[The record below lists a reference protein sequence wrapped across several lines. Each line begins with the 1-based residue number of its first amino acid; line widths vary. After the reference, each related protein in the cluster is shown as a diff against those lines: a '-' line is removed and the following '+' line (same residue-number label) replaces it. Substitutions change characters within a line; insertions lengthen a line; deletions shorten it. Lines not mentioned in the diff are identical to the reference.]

1 MPQAAGQL
9 SENSRRIAR
18 NTLLLYFRMF
28 LLMLIGLFTSRVVIR
43 TLGIDDYG
51 VYNVVGGV
59 VTVFTFLTTSLSAA
73 ISRYLAAHLSDGD
86 AVRLRS
92 IFSTGIII
100 QLGLALL
107 LALLV
112 ETAGLWWLNHRLD
125 IPDGRL
131 DAARWVLHCS
141 LGVLV
146 VSLLSVPYNATIIAH
161 ERMAAFAVISLG
173 EAALKLGVALLLY
186 VSPFDKLVS
195 YAVLMLGVAVL
206 VRAAYGIYCRRHFAE
221 ARGPLRWD
229 GALVREMTA
238 FAGWS
243 FFGSSAYVFNT
254 QGVGQVVNLFFGVAV
269 NAARGVALQV
279 ENIARQF
286 VSNFLT
292 AINPQI
298 TKSWAAGER
307 EYCFELVRKGAK
319 YAWLVILL
327 FLVPVL
333 GEAELLLDLWLGP
346 DKVPP
351 HAAAFLRLSLVGLL
365 VDLAGNSLLTLV
377 QATGRVRGYYLI
389 TGLTSYLCLP
399 LVWLAF
405 RLGAGP
411 AWAYVIFI
419 AVYGVV
425 FVQRVAIARRLTGFP
440 LKPFLRLILLLVM
453 TTCFA
458 LVFPLV
464 LRGTGL
470 APLWRLLLGTLLGWA
485 SAAWYAWL
493 FLLTAGERGF
503 VLRKVGRFL
512 PDKWFL
518 KAKYRVVFDRP
529 LYVNGPDTFS
539 AKIQWQKLR
548 DRNPLYHTLVDK
560 AVVKPYVAER
570 IGAEHVAATLGVWE
584 RPEQIPWDALPGQFV
599 LKCTHDSGSTLICT
613 DKAAFDREGAC
624 AKLRAALASDYW
636 RRDRE
641 WAYKGLQPRI
651 IAEEYLGA
659 GLADYKIFCFRGK
672 PQFLFVAT
680 DRDNPAEE
688 TKFDFFDT
696 QWRHLD
702 IRNGHPNAA
711 VPPER
716 PAHFAQMLELARTL
730 AEDFPQVRIDFY
742 ETPDGRVLFGE
753 YTFYHWSGFVP
764 FEPEGTDERLGA
776 YFEVPGRAGDDGKD
790 GKDG

>member
-28 LLMLIGLFTSRVVIR
+28 LLMLIGLFTSRVVMR

-59 VTVFTFLTTSLSAA
+59 VTVFTFLTTSISAA
-73 ISRYLAAHLSDGD
+73 ISRYLAVGLGEGD
-86 AVRLRS
+86 SVRLRR
-92 IFSTGIII
+92 IFATGMLI
-100 QLGLALL
+100 QLGLSLL
-107 LALLV
+107 LVLLV
-112 ETAGLWWLNHRLD
+112 ETAGLWWLNHRLV

-131 DAARWVLHCS
+131 DAARRVLQCS
-141 LGVLV
+141 LGIMV
-146 VSLLSVPYNATIIAH
+146 VGLLAVPYNAAIIAH
-161 ERMAAFAVISLG
+161 ERMSAFAVISLG
-173 EAALKLGVALLLY
+173 EALLKLGVALLLY

-195 YAVLMLGVAVL
+195 YAVLMLAVAVL
-206 VRAAYGIYCRRHFAE
+206 VRAAYGLYCRRHFAE
-221 ARGPLRWD
+221 SRGRLVWD
-229 GALVREMTA
+229 GALMREMTA

-254 QGVGQVVNLFFGVAV
+254 QGVNQVVNLFFGVAV

-279 ENIARQF
+279 ENIVKQF
-286 VSNFLT
+286 VANFLT
-292 AINPQI
+292 AVNPQI
-298 TKSWAAGER
+298 TKSWAAGDR
-307 EYCFELVRKGAK
+307 EYCFGLVRKGAK
-319 YAWLVILL
+319 YTWLVILL
-327 FLVPVL
+327 FFIPVL
-333 GEAELLLDLWLGP
+333 GEAELLLDIWLGP

-351 HAAAFLRLSLVGLL
+351 HAPDFLRLTLVCLL
-365 VDLAGNSLLTLV
+365 VDLVGNPLVTLV
-377 QATGRVRGYYLI
+377 QATGRVKRYYLI
-389 TGLTSYLCLP
+389 TGLTSYLGLP

-405 RLGAGP
+405 KLGAGP
-411 AWAYVIFI
+411 AWAYIIFI
-419 AVYGVV
+419 AVYLTVL
-425 FVQRVAIARRLTGFP
+425 VQRIVIARRLTDFP
-440 LKPFLRLILLLVM
+440 VRPYLQLILLLTM

-470 APLWRLLLGTLLGWA
+470 APGWRLLLGTALGWA
-485 SAAWYAWL
+485 TVAHYSWYYM
-493 FLLTAGERGF
+493 LTAGERDYI
-503 VLRKVGRFL
+503 LRKVGRFL
-512 PDKWFL
+512 PDRLFL

-529 LYVNGPDTFS
+529 LSVSGPEHYTE
-539 AKIQWQKLR
+539 KVQWQKLR
-548 DRNPLYHTLVDK
+548 DRNPLYHKLVDK
-560 AVVKPYVAER
+560 AEVKPYVAER
-570 IGAEHVAATLGVWE
+570 IGKEHVIPTLGVWE
-584 RPEQIPWDALPGQFV
+584 SPEQIDWDALPAQFV

-613 DKAAFDREGAC
+613 DKTAFDRDAAC
-624 AKLRAALASDYW
+624 AKLSAALQGNYW

-659 GLADYKIFCFRGK
+659 GLADYKIFCFGGK
-672 PQFLFVAT
+672 PEFLFVAT
-680 DRDNPAEE
+680 DRDNPSEE

-711 VPPER
+711 EPPRKPVRFDE
-716 PAHFAQMLELARTL
+716 MLRLAETL
-730 AEDFPQVRIDFY
+730 AEDFPQVRLDFY

-764 FEPEGTDERLGA
+764 FEPDSADLELGR
-776 YFEVPGRAGDDGKD
+776 YFKIPFK
-790 GKDG
+790 

>member
-28 LLMLIGLFTSRVVIR
+28 LLMLIGLFTSRVVLR

-51 VYNVVGGV
+51 TYNVVGGV

-73 ISRYLAAHLSDGD
+73 ISRYLAAHMAEGD
-86 AVRLRS
+86 PARLRR

-107 LALLV
+107 LVLLV
-112 ETAGLWWLNHRLD
+112 ETAGVWWLNHRLD

-131 DAARWVLHCS
+131 DAARWVLQCS

-161 ERMAAFAVISLG
+161 ERMSAFAVISLG
-173 EAALKLGVALLLY
+173 EALLKLGVALLLY
-186 VSPFDKLVS
+186 ISPFDKLVS

-206 VRAAYGIYCRRHFAE
+206 VRLAYGLYCRRRFAE
-221 ARGPLRWD
+221 ARGRLLWD
-229 GALVREMTA
+229 GVLVREMTA

-254 QGVGQVVNLFFGVAV
+254 QGVNQVSNLFFGVAV

-279 ENIARQF
+279 EGIVKQF

-292 AINPQI
+292 AVNPQV
-298 TKSWAAGER
+298 TKSWAAGNR
-307 EYCFELVRKGAK
+307 DYCFGLVHKGAK
-319 YAWLVILL
+319 YTWLVILA
-327 FLVPVL
+327 FFIPVL

-351 HAAAFLRLSLVGLL
+351 HAATFLRLTLVGLL
-365 VDLAGNSLLTLV
+365 VDLVGNPLVTLV
-377 QATGRVRGYYLI
+377 QATGRVKRYYLV
-389 TGLTSYLCLP
+389 TGLTSYLGLP
-399 LVWLAF
+399 LVWLCF

-419 AVYGVV
+419 AVYLAVL
-425 FVQRVAIARRLTGFP
+425 VQRIVFAKRLAGFP
-440 LKPFLRLILLLVM
+440 VKPFLRLLALLLM
-453 TTCFA
+453 TSYFA
-458 LVFPLV
+458 LVVPIL
-464 LRGTGL
+464 LRGTSL
-470 APLWRLLLGTLLGWA
+470 APGWRLLIGTLAGWA
-485 SAAWYAWL
+485 LMAHYTWY
-493 FLLTAGERGF
+493 FLLSAGERGF
-503 VLRKVGRFL
+503 VLRKVGKWL
-512 PDKWFL
+512 PDRLFL
-518 KAKYRVVFDRP
+518 KAKYRAVFGRP
-529 LYVNGPDTFS
+529 LSVGGPVHFTE
-539 AKIQWQKLR
+539 KIQWQKLR
-548 DRNPLYHTLVDK
+548 DRNPLYHTLADK
-560 AVVKPYVAER
+560 AAVKDYVAAR
-570 IGAEHVAATLGVWE
+570 IGPEHIVPTLGVWDS
-584 RPEQIPWDALPGQFV
+584 PEQIPWESLPEQFV
-599 LKCTHDSGSTLICT
+599 LKCTHDSGSTVICT
-613 DKAAFDREGAC
+613 DKAQFDREAAC
-624 AKLRAALASDYW
+624 AKLAAALASDYW

-641 WAYKGLQPRI
+641 WAYKGIQPRI
-651 IAEEYLGA
+651 IAEAYLGA
-659 GLADYKIFCFRGK
+659 ALADYKLFCFGGR
-672 PQFLFVAT
+672 PEFLFVAT

-711 VPPER
+711 VPPAK
-716 PAHFAQMLELARTL
+716 PAHFEQMLQFAEALAG
-730 AEDFPQVRIDFY
+730 DFPQVRIDFY
-742 ETPDGRVLFGE
+742 ETPDGRVFFGE

-764 FEPEGTDERLGA
+764 FEPEEADVDFGK
-776 YFEVPGRAGDDGKD
+776 YFKLREWKG
-790 GKDG
+790 

>member
-1 MPQAAGQL
+1 M
-9 SENSRRIAR
+9 AR

-28 LLMLIGLFTSRVVIR
+28 LLMLIGLFTSRVVVR

-51 VYNVVGGV
+51 VYHVVGGV

-92 IFSTGIII
+92 IFSTGIVIL
-100 QLGLALL
+100 LGLALL

-512 PDKWFL
+512 PDEWFL

-529 LYVNGPDTFS
+529 LYVSGPDTFS

-560 AVVKPYVAER
+560 AAVKPYVAAR

-613 DKAAFDREGAC
+613 DKAAFDREAAC
-624 AKLRAALASDYW
+624 AKLSAALANDYW

-651 IAEEYLGA
+651 IAEEYLGG
-659 GLADYKIFCFRGK
+659 GLSDYKIFCFRGK

-680 DRDNPAEE
+680 DRDNPSEE

-702 IRNGHPNAA
+702 IRNGHPNAD
-711 VPPER
+711 VPPAR
-716 PAHFAQMLELARTL
+716 PAHFAQMLDLSRTL
-730 AEDFPQVRIDFY
+730 AEDFPQVRLDFY

-776 YFEVPGRAGDDGKD
+776 YFEIPWK
-790 GKDG
+790 K

>member
-28 LLMLIGLFTSRVVIR
+28 LLMLIGLFTSRVVVR

-73 ISRYLAAHLSDGD
+73 ISRYLAAHLSEGD
-86 AVRLRS
+86 PVRLRS
-92 IFSTGIII
+92 IFSTGIVIL
-100 QLGLALL
+100 LGLALL
-107 LALLV
+107 LGVLV
-112 ETAGLWWLNHRLD
+112 ETAGMWWLNHRLD

-131 DAARWVLHCS
+131 DAAHWVLHCS

-146 VSLLSVPYNATIIAH
+146 VSLLSVPFNATIIAH
-161 ERMAAFAVISLG
+161 ERMSAFAVISLG
-173 EAALKLGVALLLY
+173 EAVLKLAVALLLY
-186 VSPFDKLVS
+186 VSAFDKLVT
-195 YAVLMLGVAVL
+195 YAVLMLAVAVL
-206 VRAAYGIYCRRHFAE
+206 VRVAYGVYCRRHFAE

-229 GALVREMTA
+229 SALVREMTA

-254 QGVGQVVNLFFGVAV
+254 QGVNQVVNLFFGVAV

-279 ENIARQF
+279 ENIVKQF

-298 TKSWAAGER
+298 TKSWAAGDK

-319 YAWLVILL
+319 YSWLVILV

-333 GEAELLLDLWLGP
+333 GEAEWLLDLWLGP

-351 HAAAFLRLSLVGLL
+351 HAAGFLRLTLAGLL

-377 QATGRVRGYYLI
+377 QATGRVKRYYLV

-399 LVWLAF
+399 LVWLVF
-405 RLGAGP
+405 KAGGGP
-411 AWAYVIFI
+411 LWAYIIFI
-419 AVYGVV
+419 AVYLVV
-425 FVQRVAIARRLTGFP
+425 FVQRVVIAHRLTGFP
-440 LKPFLRLILLLVM
+440 VKPFLRLILLLVM
-453 TTCFA
+453 TTCFS
-458 LVFPLV
+458 LVFPIL
-464 LRGTGL
+464 LRGTQL
-470 APLWRLLLGTLLGWA
+470 APFWRLLAGTLLGWA
-485 SAAWYAWL
+485 MTAHYTWYY
-493 FLLTAGERGF
+493 LLTSGERDF
-503 VLRKVGRFL
+503 LLRKVGRWL
-512 PDKWFL
+512 PDGLFL
-518 KAKYRVVFDRP
+518 RAKYRAVFDRGLP
-529 LYVNGPDTFS
+529 LNAPSTFNE
-539 AKIQWQKLR
+539 KIQWQKIH

-560 AVVKPYVAER
+560 AAVKPYVAAR
-570 IGAEHVAATLGVWE
+570 IGAQHVVPTLGVWE
-584 RPEQIPWDALPGQFV
+584 HPEQIDWDVLPDRFV
-599 LKCTHDSGSTLICT
+599 LKCTHDSGSTVVCA
-613 DKAAFDREGAC
+613 DKSAFDREAAC
-624 AKLRAALASDYW
+624 AKLSAALASDYW
-636 RRDRE
+636 HRDRE

-651 IAEEYLGA
+651 LAEEYLGA
-659 GLADYKIFCFRGK
+659 GLADYKIFCFGGQ
-672 PQFLFVAT
+672 PEFLFVAT

-696 QWRHLD
+696 SWQHLD

-711 VPPER
+711 VPPAR
-716 PAHFAQMLELARTL
+716 PAHFEQMLQLARTL

-742 ETPDGRVLFGE
+742 ETPDGQVYFGE

-764 FEPEGTDERLGA
+764 FDPDAMDEYLGR
-776 YFEVPGRAGDDGKD
+776 YFVLRRPAK
-790 GKDG
+790 

>member
-28 LLMLIGLFTSRVVIR
+28 LLMLIGLFTSRVVMR

-59 VTVFTFLTTSLSAA
+59 VTVFTFLTTSISAA
-73 ISRYLAAHLSDGD
+73 ISRYLAVGLGEGD
-86 AVRLRS
+86 PVRLRR
-92 IFSTGIII
+92 IFATGVLI
-100 QLGLALL
+100 QLGLSLL
-107 LALLV
+107 LVLLV
-112 ETAGLWWLNHRLD
+112 ETAGLWWLNHRLV

-131 DAARWVLHCS
+131 DAARRVLQCS
-141 LGVLV
+141 LGIMV
-146 VSLLSVPYNATIIAH
+146 VGLLAVPYNAAIIAH
-161 ERMAAFAVISLG
+161 ERMSAFAVISLG
-173 EAALKLGVALLLY
+173 EALLKLGVALLLY

-195 YAVLMLGVAVL
+195 YAVLMLAVAVL
-206 VRAAYGIYCRRHFAE
+206 VRVAYGLYCRRHFAE
-221 ARGPLRWD
+221 SRGRLVWD
-229 GALVREMTA
+229 GALMREMTA

-254 QGVGQVVNLFFGVAV
+254 QGVNQVVNLFFGVAV

-279 ENIARQF
+279 ENIVKQF
-286 VSNFLT
+286 VANFLT
-292 AINPQI
+292 AVNPQI
-298 TKSWAAGER
+298 TKSWAAGDR
-307 EYCFELVRKGAK
+307 EYCFGLVRKGAK
-319 YAWLVILL
+319 YTWLVILL
-327 FLVPVL
+327 FFIPVL
-333 GEAELLLDLWLGP
+333 GEAELLLDVWLGP

-351 HAAAFLRLSLVGLL
+351 HAPAFLRLTLVCLL
-365 VDLAGNSLLTLV
+365 VDLVGNPLVTLV
-377 QATGRVRGYYLI
+377 QATGRVKRYYLI
-389 TGLTSYLCLP
+389 TGLTSYLGLP

-405 RLGAGP
+405 KLGAGP

-419 AVYGVV
+419 AVYLTVL
-425 FVQRVAIARRLTGFP
+425 VQRILIARRLTDFP
-440 LKPFLRLILLLVM
+440 VRPYLQLILLLTM

-458 LVFPLV
+458 LVFPIL

-470 APLWRLLLGTLLGWA
+470 EPGWRLLLGTALGWA
-485 SAAWYAWL
+485 AVAHYSWY
-493 FLLTAGERGF
+493 FMLTAGERGYI
-503 VLRKVGRFL
+503 LRKVGRFL
-512 PDKWFL
+512 PDRLFL

-529 LYVNGPDTFS
+529 LSVSGPEHYTE
-539 AKIQWQKLR
+539 KVQWQKLR
-548 DRNPLYHTLVDK
+548 DRNPLYHKLVDK
-560 AVVKPYVAER
+560 AEVKPYVAER
-570 IGAEHVAATLGVWE
+570 IGKEHVIPTLGVWE
-584 RPEQIPWDALPGQFV
+584 SPERIDWDALPAQFV

-613 DKAAFDREGAC
+613 DKAAFDRDAAC
-624 AKLRAALASDYW
+624 AKLSAALQGNYW

-659 GLADYKIFCFRGK
+659 GLADYKIFCFGGK
-672 PQFLFVAT
+672 PEFLFVAT
-680 DRDNPAEE
+680 DRDNPSEE

-711 VPPER
+711 EPPRKPTRFDE
-716 PAHFAQMLELARTL
+716 MLRLAETL
-730 AEDFPQVRIDFY
+730 AEDFPQVRLDFY

-764 FEPEGTDERLGA
+764 FEPDSADLELGR
-776 YFEVPGRAGDDGKD
+776 YFKIPFK
-790 GKDG
+790 